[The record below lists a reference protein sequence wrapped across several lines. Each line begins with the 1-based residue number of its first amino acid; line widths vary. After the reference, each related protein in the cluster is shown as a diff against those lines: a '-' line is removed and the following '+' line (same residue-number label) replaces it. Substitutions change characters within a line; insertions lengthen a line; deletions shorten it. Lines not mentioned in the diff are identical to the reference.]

1 MTDVDPGG
9 LLPSAA
15 AEPLSIAEPV
25 GTAEPVVA
33 PVNSAA
39 DLLPPA
45 ADAAGAATP
54 QPGSGGVPPDRPVT
68 PRGGGGRGGKPAP
81 KKRSTTRTL
90 LEWGGLIIAALL
102 IAFVIKTF
110 LIEAFYI
117 PSESMTPT
125 LLVGDRVLVN
135 KLSYDLHDVHR
146 GDIVVFKAPPGEE
159 TAQIKDLV
167 KRVVGLPGETIE
179 GKGGQIYINGKV
191 LPETYL
197 PKGVQ
202 SRTFAAQKVP
212 PGHYFVLGDNRQ
224 NSKDSTYFGPIKSS
238 LIVGR
243 VFLRIWPL
251 NRIGTL

>member
-1 MTDVDPGG
+1 MTDADDATVSS
-9 LLPSAA
+9 LPPMGATPA
-15 AEPLSIAEPV
+15 KP
-25 GTAEPVVA
+25 
-33 PVNSAA
+33 AA
-39 DLLPPA
+39 DLLPATGEPTA
-45 ADAAGAATP
+45 VTNGSVGSAGGP
-54 QPGSGGVPPDRPVT
+54 PPSDGGTIVPR
-68 PRGGGGRGGKPAP
+68 GKPAP
-81 KKRSTTRTL
+81 RKRSTARTL

-102 IAFVIKTF
+102 IAFVIKTY
-110 LIEAFYI
+110 LVEAFYI

-125 LLVGDRVLVN
+125 LLIGDRVLVN

-179 GKGGQIYINGKV
+179 GRGGHIYIDNKQ
-191 LPETYL
+191 LAEPYL

-202 SRTFAAQKVP
+202 SRVFPAEKIP
-212 PGHYFVLGDNRQ
+212 PGHYYVLGDNRQ
-224 NSKDSTYFGPIKSS
+224 NSKDSTYFHAINGN

>member
-1 MTDVDPGG
+1 MTDAEPAG

-15 AEPLSIAEPV
+15 ESPV
-25 GTAEPVVA
+25 GPA
-33 PVNSAA
+33 PVSSAA
-39 DLLPPA
+39 DLLPPSGG
-45 ADAAGAATP
+45 AGVATA
-54 QPGSGGVPPDRPVT
+54 QPGIGEGTPPGGPVT
-68 PRGGGGRGGKPAP
+68 PRGGGAAGGRGGQPAP
-81 KKRSTTRTL
+81 KPRSTARTL

-110 LIEAFYI
+110 LVEAFYI

-167 KRVVGLPGETIE
+167 KRVIGLPGDAIE
-179 GKGGQIYINGKV
+179 GKGGQIYINGKA

-197 PKGVQ
+197 PTGVQ

-224 NSKDSTYFGPIKSS
+224 NSKDSTYFGPIKGS